1 MPPARERWR
10 VVGLRS
16 LVEEEANVSTHQHAP
31 YQPYHV
37 PLRTTDELAAWVEA
51 ALLAVVLFSGA
62 AIIATILALMVL
74 L

>member
-1 MPPARERWR
+1 
-10 VVGLRS
+10 
-16 LVEEEANVSTHQHAP
+16 VSTHQHAP
-31 YQPYHV
+31 YQPYQA
-37 PLRTTDELAAWVEA
+37 PLLTTSELAAWVEA